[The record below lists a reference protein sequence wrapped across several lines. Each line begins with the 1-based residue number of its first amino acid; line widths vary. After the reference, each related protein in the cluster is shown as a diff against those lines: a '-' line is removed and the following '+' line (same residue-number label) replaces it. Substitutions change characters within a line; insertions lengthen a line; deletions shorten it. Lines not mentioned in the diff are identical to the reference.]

1 VGSRSLKKGEEVWRN
16 LRKGGMDAFTGG
28 AVICMV
34 LRLACLLACSLI
46 FLLGDGIEVHHFGS
60 HKAAAAADLFRTER
74 EESSMHCL
82 D

>member
-1 VGSRSLKKGEEVWRN
+1 
-16 LRKGGMDAFTGG
+16 
-28 AVICMV
+28 MV

>member
-1 VGSRSLKKGEEVWRN
+1 
-16 LRKGGMDAFTGG
+16 
-28 AVICMV
+28 MV

-74 EESSMHCL
+74 GEHALSGLKPERNLPWMGRTFFKILSAEDPMMA
-82 D
+82 